1 MNQNTNTSQDNQ
13 AFPISVFDLIEDYF
27 LRETN
32 TTSESFYALMVELVN
47 VNTFD
52 SHNLKDGVV
61 NLTTHSLISIAQILL
76 TKLES
81 YIDSVIEKFPQNEDL
96 KHINDLIS
104 HLTVALHDL
113 DVTTIG
119 ERYKGSLVF
128 GLSVVAKDLDS
139 LIQDIPEILEVIS
152 KENANA

>member
-13 AFPISVFDLIEDYF
+13 AIPISVFDLIEDYF
-27 LRETN
+27 IRETN

-52 SHNLKDGVV
+52 CHNLKDSVV

-76 TKLES
+76 IKIES
-81 YIDSVIEKFPQNEDL
+81 YIDSVREKFPQNEDL
-96 KHINDLIS
+96 QHINDLIS

-119 ERYKGSLVF
+119 EKYKGSLVF